1 MRFRGHYTTG
11 LILDQSL
18 IFLHRAIAN
27 LFITGIVFHA
37 PLEREPTK
45 IEFPLICF
53 WSHRPQAPQP
63 GDSMRSRARFLRTTP
78 IAMRRL
84 TSRRPTNA
92 SAPGEEPKFSLP
104 RSYPGIA
111 PFKNWQGSDQQS
123 KKRIPVIQFLLDTH
137 NGLILNRNM
146 QRCSGRVA
154 LLTSKATR
162 AGKCSNKGSQDWL
175 EARISASANSDEAV
189 NAKL

>member
-1 MRFRGHYTTG
+1 MH
-11 LILDQSL
+11 
-18 IFLHRAIAN
+18 
-27 LFITGIVFHA
+27 

-92 SAPGEEPKFSLP
+92 SAPREKPTFPP
-104 RSYPGIA
+104 RSDPGIA

-146 QRCSGRVA
+146 RGVPEGLLCS
-154 LLTSKATR
+154 LLKLREQGSRATR
-162 AGKCSNKGSQDWL
+162 GV
-175 EARISASANSDEAV
+175 RIGW
-189 NAKL
+189 KFGFQRPPTQMRP